1 MEYEYILEVPFDINL
16 LIDNVPAEAFHSVN
30 SKLLLLFVYVKPL
43 SNVTDPAPP
52 HVPSAPT
59 IDPRALE
66 LSIRV
71 KDTEPTLAEKTRG
84 SDVAENCKEV
94 PFRDHWPVAFEMDGF
109 WVTPDKSS

>member
-1 MEYEYILEVPFDINL
+1 MEYEYILEEPFDMNL
-16 LIDNVPAEAFHSVN
+16 LIDKVPAASFHSVN

-43 SNVTDPAPP
+43 SNVTGPAPP
-52 HVPSAPT
+52 HVPTAPE

-84 SDVAENCKEV
+84 SDVAENCREV
-94 PFRDHWPVAFEMDGF
+94 PLRSHWPAALETTGF
-109 WVTPDKSS
+109 